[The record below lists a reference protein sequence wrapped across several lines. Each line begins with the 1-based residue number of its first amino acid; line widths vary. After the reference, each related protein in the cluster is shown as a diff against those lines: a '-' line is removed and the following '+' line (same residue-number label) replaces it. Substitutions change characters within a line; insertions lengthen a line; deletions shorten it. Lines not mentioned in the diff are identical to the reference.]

1 MGFLSL
7 DELLTLRT
15 VSRNFNIGVYQ
26 HLMERIPEEEQT
38 VENTIVLT
46 ILIMYLIFIVCE
58 STYSKNIETDLLIS
72 ISKY

>member
-38 VENTIVLT
+38 VENTIVLN
-46 ILIMYLIFIVCE
+46 ILIVYE
-58 STYSKNIETDLLIS
+58 
-72 ISKY
+72 